1 MPNTKSA
8 KKRVRQTERRTIQNR
23 TRRSTARTAE
33 KKVRNLV
40 SEGKISEAQ
49 EAYKAFTSAI
59 DRAALRNIV
68 HKNNA
73 SRKKSRLA
81 QFIARSAKSA

>member
-8 KKRVRQTERRTIQNR
+8 KKRVRQTERKTVQNKM
-23 TRRSTARTAE
+23 RRSTARTAE
-33 KKVRNLV
+33 KKVRRLV
-40 SEGKISEAQ
+40 QEGKFEEAQ
-49 EAYKAFTSAI
+49 SAYREFASAI

-68 HKNNA
+68 HRNNA

-81 QFIARSAKSA
+81 HFISKSAQAS